1 MTSSDIFITAA
12 KTNKQTNKTP
22 QTARIKKK
30 KLINILLG
38 LLKKRIICVQNFP
51 QWVKESLSHI
61 HTYIPIPAMLKMQ
74 CYTVL
79 TPGAEQAGYGLP
91 QILTVKRNKACLYHG
106 IYIVMFLLWGLL
118 SLIRLMT
125 PGQL

>member
-51 QWVKESLSHI
+51 Q
-61 HTYIPIPAMLKMQ
+61 
-74 CYTVL
+74 
-79 TPGAEQAGYGLP
+79 
-91 QILTVKRNKACLYHG
+91 
-106 IYIVMFLLWGLL
+106 
-118 SLIRLMT
+118 
-125 PGQL
+125 